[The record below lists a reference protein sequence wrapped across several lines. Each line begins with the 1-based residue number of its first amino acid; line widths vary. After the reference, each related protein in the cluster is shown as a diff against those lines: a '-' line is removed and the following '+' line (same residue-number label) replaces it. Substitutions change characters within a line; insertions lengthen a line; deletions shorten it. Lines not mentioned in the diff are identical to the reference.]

1 LLNDPEKYQAFM
13 AKIPIGR
20 WAEPYE
26 IGGLAL
32 YLASP
37 ASSFVTGS
45 MFSIDGGW
53 IAQ

>member
-1 LLNDPEKYQAFM
+1 M

-20 WAEPYE
+20 WGDPHE

-32 YLASP
+32 YLSSP
-37 ASSFVTGS
+37 ASGFVTGS
-45 MFSIDGGW
+45 CIAIDGGW